1 MKKTIFLVLMMLCI
15 VSTNAQTKLAGR
27 TYYNGNI
34 MTGMMD
40 KIMRESEAQMKEK
53 LDNVIAEAEK
63 KKGRKLSEEEKKKV
77 KEQAM
82 AESKALLS
90 SIMKTALTIDFKDE
104 KKIAINMD
112 ITINEEAMKKIG
124 IGWLQRKALKA
135 LVSVVP
141 NFKGEYKVKD
151 NLVITYDGG
160 EPSDTIQISP
170 DGKQLYGKMDDTKY
184 TVTRIK

>member
-53 LDNVIAEAEK
+53 LDNVIAETEK
-63 KKGRKLSEEEKKKV
+63 KKGKKLSEEEKKKV

-90 SIMKTALTIDFKDE
+90 SIMKTAVTQFARNLT
-104 KKIAINMD
+104 KK
-112 ITINEEAMKKIG
+112 K
-124 IGWLQRKALKA
+124 
-135 LVSVVP
+135 
-141 NFKGEYKVKD
+141 
-151 NLVITYDGG
+151 
-160 EPSDTIQISP
+160 
-170 DGKQLYGKMDDTKY
+170 
-184 TVTRIK
+184 